1 MSLPEPKSVASL
13 TKKAY
18 YGMCEYINGNASPEH
33 AQMILDLMTE
43 AMRATTGFDPNAK
56 MPTETCKKMVEQRK
70 QILEKEGVTQYEKYI
85 KPRYER
91 LKEQFPTVSTHEL
104 LKHPT
109 SVLQKMTVSH

>member
-18 YGMCEYINGNASPEH
+18 YGMCEYIVGNTSPEN

-56 MPTETCKKMVEQRK
+56 MSPELCKRTIDRRK
-70 QILEKEGVTQYEKYI
+70 QNLEKEGVTQYEKYI

-109 SVLQKMTVSH
+109 SVLQKMTTSC